1 MHAHSRRGFLA
12 RTLGAG
18 WLGASLMEKAVL
30 RAAQARAQAPA
41 AASRLFDIDKVADG
55 VYAAVARP
63 AAQINC
69 NAAIFENAKDVL
81 IVDTHS
87 KPSAAA
93 ALAAQIRKEITPKP
107 VRYIVNTHFHWDHI
121 QGAPAYRRIAPAAEI
136 VSSTATRDLIA
147 ELSAARLK
155 QSLEQAAKSLDD
167 WREQLAKATSPEERA
182 YYEKLAADTRAYISE
197 MRGWTPELPSITFR
211 EDLILHDRAHELHLA
226 FRGRGHTAGDV
237 VVFCP
242 QKRAVAAGDLLHG
255 FFPFLADAYPRE
267 WPRTLRTVAE
277 FDFESVIGGH
287 GAVQRSRERLAQMAA
302 YIEELTNA
310 VAQRKAAGLT
320 PDRIQAEVTPASL
333 RSLAGGYG
341 EFVAGQS
348 IRYYAQLQ
356 RSSPAEVLAGGVRG
370 NVADIFKAL
379 ERS

>member
-12 RTLGAG
+12 RALDAG

-41 AASRLFDIDKVADG
+41 AGPRPFDIDKVADG

-63 AAQINC
+63 AGQINC

-93 ALAAQIRKEITPKP
+93 SMAAQIRQEITRKP

-121 QGAPAYRRIAPAAEI
+121 QGAPAYRRIAPGAE
-136 VSSTATRDLIA
+136 VLSSTTTRDLIV

-155 QSLEQAAKSLDD
+155 QSLDEAAKSLDD
-167 WREQLAKATSPEERA
+167 WREQLAKARSAEDKA
-182 YYEKLAADTRAYISE
+182 YYEKLVSETRAYIGE
-197 MRGWTPELPSITFR
+197 MRGWTPDVPSITFR
-211 EDLILHDRAHELHLA
+211 QDLILHDRAHDLHLA

-242 QKRAVAAGDLLHG
+242 QKRVVAAGDLLHG
-255 FFPFLADAYPRE
+255 FFPFVADGYPRE
-267 WPRTLRTVAE
+267 WPGTLRTVAE

-287 GAVQRSRERLAQMAA
+287 GAVQRTRERLAQMAA
-302 YIEELTNA
+302 YIDELTNA
-310 VAQRKAAGLT
+310 VAQRKAAGRSL
-320 PDRIQAEVTPASL
+320 PRIQAEVTPASL

-341 EFVAGQS
+341 DFVAGQS

-356 RSSPAEVLAGGVRG
+356 RSSPAEVLADGVRG
-370 NVADIFKAL
+370 NIADTFKAL